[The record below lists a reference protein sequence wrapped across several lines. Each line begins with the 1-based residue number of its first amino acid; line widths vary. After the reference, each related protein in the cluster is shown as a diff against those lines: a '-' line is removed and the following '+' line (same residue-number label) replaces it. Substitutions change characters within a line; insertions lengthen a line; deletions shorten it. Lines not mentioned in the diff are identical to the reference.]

1 MMPFQFRC
9 GSEHRRG
16 QVADPAS
23 KLNGIDYVEV
33 DPVQKRLTVHFFHY
47 LPGTAPK
54 AGIALAVANVAIDGG
69 ERIHPVVTAVTTKPS
84 ALELD
89 VTVDQLG
96 DFSTYTLRLRASDVS
111 IETPPGFDP
120 PLSRVD
126 FSFRLDCDSG
136 LDCAT
141 PTVCPPTA
149 YDEPE
154 VDYEARDY
162 ASFRRLMLDRLSA
175 VTPAWTD
182 RNPADFG
189 VAMVELFAYLGD
201 QLTYAQDAVATDA
214 YLATA
219 RRRTSVRRHARLLDY
234 RMHDGCNAR
243 AWVHFRVVAGGPDVL
258 LPTGSLLLSGGPGG
272 AVVDPTKV
280 DVEALLLREQ
290 PVVFETMQ
298 RATLRATQ
306 NTIRFYTWGD
316 FNCCLPA
323 GATSTT
329 LREDNPLHLA
339 PGDVLI
345 FEEVL
350 SPSDGAEAGA
360 APWRRHPVRLTR
372 SDSRVDLE
380 AGVNIVEIGWGR
392 ADALPFPFCLSVTL
406 EGRAIEDV
414 SVARGNVVLAD
425 AGRWLRPGPLTATSP
440 PAVGRFRPRLGRG
453 PLTFAA
459 PGPDLTQPPST
470 QPAAAATRWDV
481 RGAVPAMALT
491 DGHRDWHARPD
502 LLRSGRFATEYV
514 VETDDDGI
522 ATLRF
527 GDGTHGLEPDPDL
540 IFNAAYRVGNGTSGN
555 LPRGTI
561 SRAVIVGG
569 GIDLVRNPLA
579 AVGGSDPEATE
590 RVKLIAPH
598 AVRTQLRA
606 VTEDDYA
613 EVTQRRPDVHK
624 AAAVFRWTGSW
635 YTSFVTVEPHGA
647 IGLDTTQKA
656 DLEEYLGIYRMAG
669 WDVEVEPPVPV
680 SLDIALRVCVKAGF
694 LASHVKAAM
703 IDALGTTILPDGTR
717 AFFNPENFSFGQPL
731 FLSALYQAALA
742 VHGVQSVQVT
752 RLERLGAPS
761 DVALNTGDFTV
772 GRFEVVR
779 CDSDP
784 NFPDRGRITLE
795 MVGGA

>member
-1 MMPFQFRC
+1 MPFQFRC
-9 GSEHRRG
+9 GSEHRRA

-33 DPVQKRLTVHFFHY
+33 DPAQKKLTVHFFHY
-47 LPGTAPK
+47 LPGTAQKP
-54 AGIALAVANVAIDGG
+54 GTALAVANVAIDGG
-69 ERIHPVVTAVTTKPS
+69 ERIHPVVTAVTTQAS
-84 ALELD
+84 ALALD
-89 VTVDQLG
+89 ATVDQLG
-96 DFSTYTLRLRASDVS
+96 DFSPYTLRLRASD
-111 IETPPGFDP
+111 IANETPAGFDP

-126 FSFRLDCDSG
+126 FSFRLDCDTG
-136 LDCAT
+136 LDCLSPVA
-141 PTVCPPTA
+141 CPPTVH
-149 YDEPE
+149 DEPE
-154 VDYEARDY
+154 IDYEARDY

-201 QLTYAQDAVATDA
+201 QFTYAQDAVGTDA

-243 AWVHFRVVAGGPDVL
+243 AWVHLRVLAGGPDVA
-258 LPTGSLLLSGGPGG
+258 LPAGSLLLSGGAGG
-272 AVVDPTKV
+272 PVVDPMKV

-290 PVVFETMQ
+290 PVAFETMQ
-298 RATLRATQ
+298 PATLRAAQ

-323 GATSTT
+323 GATAATV
-329 LREDNPLHLA
+329 REDNPLHLA

-345 FEEVL
+345 FEEVVD
-350 SPSDGAEAGA
+350 PSDGVEASA

-372 SDSRVDLE
+372 ADARVDVE
-380 AGVNIVEIGWGR
+380 AGVNIVEIAWGR

-406 EGRAIEDV
+406 EGRPVEDV

-440 PAVGRFRPRLGRG
+440 PAVGRYRPRLGRG

-459 PGPDLTQPPST
+459 PGPDLTQPPAT
-470 QPAAAATRWDV
+470 QPAAAAMKWDV
-481 RGAVPAMALT
+481 RATVPAIALT

-514 VETDDDGI
+514 VEMDDDGI

-527 GDGTHGLEPDPDL
+527 GDGSHGLEPDPDL
-540 IFNAAYRVGNGTSGN
+540 IFAAAFRVGNGTSGN
-555 LPRGTI
+555 LPRGAL
-561 SRAVIVGG
+561 SRVVLAGG
-569 GIDLVRNPLA
+569 GIDHVRNPLA
-579 AVGGSDPEATE
+579 AAGGTDPEATE

-598 AVRTQLRA
+598 AFRTQLRA
-606 VTEDDYA
+606 VTEDDYT

-624 AAAVFRWTGSW
+624 AAAEFRWTGSW

-647 IGLDTTQKA
+647 ISLDTTQKA
-656 DLEEYLGIYRMAG
+656 DLEQYLGIYRMAG

-680 SLDIALRVCVKAGF
+680 PLDIALRICVKPGF

-703 IDALGTTILPDGTR
+703 LAALGTGILPDGTR
-717 AFFNPENFSFGQPL
+717 GFFHPENFTFGQQL

-742 VHGVQSVQVT
+742 VHGVQSVIVT

-761 DVALNTGDFTV
+761 AVALDSGELTV

-784 NFPDRGRITLE
+784 NFPDRGRIALE